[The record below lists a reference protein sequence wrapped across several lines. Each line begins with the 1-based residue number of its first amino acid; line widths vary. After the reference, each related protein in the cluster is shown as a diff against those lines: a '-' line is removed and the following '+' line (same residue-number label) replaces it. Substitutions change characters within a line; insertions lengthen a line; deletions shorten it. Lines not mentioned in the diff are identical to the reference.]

1 MQVTTRRAGRTVLAA
16 LVVACAAGGVWGQ
29 QKVFEMTG
37 TGWEAKAAAE
47 PGSDA
52 AVIAG
57 ARKLL
62 AEGEASKAIDILDTW
77 IEANETTKNPN
88 LPEALLVRGDAI
100 LEDGNEFEAL
110 YDYERIT
117 QDYAGSEYFVRALER
132 EFEVAKLYLGG
143 LRKKSLGL
151 FRIDSGIPIAEE
163 IIMRINERL
172 PGSRLA
178 ERAMLA
184 LADYYYEERDLR
196 MAAES
201 YDVFLTLFPRS
212 EFRQK
217 AMQRR
222 VYSNIAQFKGPSYDA
237 SGLVEAKYQA
247 QRYQTEYPV
256 DAERSGLGEVLTARL
271 DEQTARQLLE
281 VAEWYEKRGDP
292 PSQRLTLQRL
302 LRKHPQS
309 GAAQIATEVLTKNGW
324 PLEAPVKPRV
334 VPGGAN
340 AKPDVKPDVNAGAK
354 TAPPQDQSKQPIDT
368 TKAGGK

>member
-1 MQVTTRRAGRTVLAA
+1 MHGLTQRAGRAA
-16 LVVACAAGGVWGQ
+16 AAGVVVAFLCTGAFGQ
-29 QKVFEMTG
+29 QKVLELTG
-37 TGWEAKAAAE
+37 SGWEAKKAPE
-47 PGSDA
+47 PGTDA
-52 AVIAG
+52 ATIAE
-57 ARKLL
+57 ARRLL
-62 AEGEASKAIDILDTW
+62 AEGEPSKAKDILDTW

-88 LPEALLVRGDAI
+88 LPEAFLVRGDAV
-100 LEDGNEFEAL
+100 LADGNEFKAL

-151 FRIDSGIPIAEE
+151 IRIDSGIPIAEE

-172 PGSRLA
+172 PGSRLS

-184 LADYYYEERDLR
+184 LADYYYDDRDLR

-212 EFRQK
+212 EHRQK

-281 VAEWYEKRGDP
+281 VAAWYEKRGDP

-302 LRKHPQS
+302 IRKHPQS
-309 GAAQIATEVLTKNGW
+309 GAAKIAADTLTKNNW

-334 VPGGAN
+334 APASPSDAAAPDAAAPADASKAAD
-340 AKPDVKPDVNAGAK
+340 AKAQKPADA
-354 TAPPQDQSKQPIDT
+354 
-368 TKAGGK
+368 TKAGDK

>member
-1 MQVTTRRAGRTVLAA
+1 MLAA
-16 LVVACAAGGVWGQ
+16 LVVACAAGGAMGQ

-37 TGWEAKAAAE
+37 TGWEAKAAPE

-62 AEGEASKAIDILDTW
+62 AEGDASKAIDILDTW

-88 LPEALLVRGDAI
+88 LPEAFLVRGDAI

-184 LADYYYEERDLR
+184 LADYYYDERDLR

-222 VYSNIAQFKGPSYDA
+222 VYANIAQFKGPSYDA

-281 VAEWYEKRGDP
+281 VAAWYEKRGDP

-309 GAAQIATEVLTKNGW
+309 GAAQIAADILTKNGW

-334 VPGGAN
+334 VPGGT
-340 AKPDVKPDVNAGAK
+340 DVKPADAADAKAGTDAA
-354 TAPPQDQSKQPIDT
+354 APKQDEANQPIDT